1 MTPSGTTRRL
11 RLTPSLLSADFT
23 RLAEDIRVV
32 EEAGASGLH
41 LDVMDGCYVPNLTFG
56 PMVIEAARR
65 STGLPLDAHLMIE
78 RPDRSLAAYAEAGAD
93 AIAFHPETVPHLHKT
108 LSDLRALGVRPGLA
122 INPLTPL
129 ATLEEAIAASDY
141 VIVMSVNPGWGGQE
155 FIEGSWERVRRVREI
170 ADRWNRDLEIVVD
183 GGMNPTRV
191 EAARAAGA
199 DTLVAG
205 SAVFGAAD
213 PGAVVRA
220 MVRG

>member
-1 MTPSGTTRRL
+1 MTASGTTRRL

-65 STGLPLDAHLMIE
+65 STSLPLDAHLMIE

-108 LSDLRALGVRPGLA
+108 LSDP
-122 INPLTPL
+122 
-129 ATLEEAIAASDY
+129 
-141 VIVMSVNPGWGGQE
+141 
-155 FIEGSWERVRRVREI
+155 SWERVRRVREI

-213 PGAVVRA
+213 PGAAVRA